1 MKKNKTKVK
10 KLIKQVIIMN
20 KTNSS
25 KEVLLLAAGEIAV
38 SVVTVLGAFLVSLF
52 TDFIFDFTVITGAIL
67 GSAVTVINFL
77 FLSLSV
83 NRAVDV
89 YLEARGTREMT
100 EEEAEKFT
108 TENSMLIQNKIKTS
122 FIIRTLSMV
131 AALILAFVTGWFNP
145 LSTAIPML
153 MFRPLLYVGEFIKG
167 KAKK

>member
-1 MKKNKTKVK
+1 
-10 KLIKQVIIMN
+10 MN

-25 KEVLLLAAGEIAV
+25 KEVLTLAAGELAV
-38 SVVTVLGAFLVSLF
+38 SLLTILGAFLVSLF

-108 TENSMLIQNKIKTS
+108 AENSMLIQNKIKTS

-153 MFRPLLYVGEFIKG
+153 MFRPLLYVGEFTKG